1 MVDVTIKYMHKSVNR
16 EVIKILT
23 VEVLIDSNSG
33 IH

>member
-1 MVDVTIKYMHKSVNR
+1 MHKSVNR

-23 VEVLIDSNSG
+23 VEVLINSNSG